1 MDQTY
6 DCPKNWFP
14 EAEAPLEQSSSGA
27 LLSVTGL
34 LGLHQCSFVCV
45 EINL

>member
-1 MDQTY
+1 MAQTY
-6 DCPKNWFP
+6 DCPKNWFL

-34 LGLHQCSFVCV
+34 LGLHQCVCV